1 MSRVN
6 TLFQR
11 IGREE
16 AGFGVLE
23 VLASAILVAILA
35 VGVFK
40 TFDAANAASGNT
52 RARALAADL
61 AQQDQ
66 ERMRAFRAKELSNLN
81 ATYTRQVAGV
91 TYTITSTAV
100 WVNDGSGSRRCGLT
114 SGRADYLRITSS
126 VTWPKMMGAA
136 PVTSTSLYAPPSGSF
151 GDEGNLG
158 FEVLNRSATGVP
170 GVTVSLSGPAN
181 RTGSTDA
188 DGCIFFTFLPQGEYT
203 ATISKSGYVDYQ
215 GNATIVRDYDVEGG
229 TSQVQPV
236 DYDQAGTVVVN
247 VKSRKGTATDVNARA
262 NEVTFSHSQLS
273 SPGIRIFGNGTTLL
287 GSYGAAQ
294 GLNAFF
300 PFTSPYTAYTG
311 DCDANRGP
319 ATPGGGGISS
329 PANPGLPPNI
339 RNNITVTPGGTQTVN
354 VNEPGLRVFRYT
366 TANSNSGVSAA
377 VAQNTLITLTP
388 RSAGCSGVITLRAD
402 SLGWVGPTNVT
413 TSVDPGVPYGTYD
426 VCAVVAGK
434 KRIVTNFVV
443 DQLNGETVTVP
454 NLDANPTGT
463 CP

>member
-1 MSRVN
+1 MSRLQ
-6 TLFQR
+6 TLFER

-16 AGFGVLE
+16 DGFGVLE
-23 VLASAILVAILA
+23 VMASAVLLAVLA

-66 ERMRAFRAKELSNLN
+66 ERMRAFRANELSNLN
-81 ATYTRQVAGV
+81 ATYTRKVAGV
-91 TYTITSTAV
+91 NYTITSTAV

-114 SGRADYLRITSS
+114 SGRADYIRITSS
-126 VTWPKMMGAA
+126 VSWDRMRGAD

-170 GVTVSLSGPAN
+170 GVTVTLSGPAN
-181 RTGSTDA
+181 RTGSTDSA
-188 DGCIFFTFLPQGEYT
+188 GCVYFPFLPQGDYT
-203 ATISKSGYVDYQ
+203 ATINKTGYVDYQ
-215 GNATIVRDYDVEGG
+215 GNSTITKTYGVEGG

-236 DYDQAGTVVVN
+236 DYDQAGTVNVN
-247 VKSRKGTATDVNARA
+247 IKSRKGNTTDVNAQA
-262 NEVTFSHSQLS
+262 NEVTFSHSQLN
-273 SPGIRIFGNGTTLL
+273 SPGTKTFGNGTTLL
-287 GSYGAAQ
+287 GSYGASQ

-319 ATPGGGGISS
+319 GTGPPGLRNDVSVSPGGS
-329 PANPGLPPNI
+329 
-339 RNNITVTPGGTQTVN
+339 QTIN

-366 TANSNSGVSAA
+366 TANSNSGASAA

-388 RSAGCSGVITLRAD
+388 RSPGCSGVITLRAD
-402 SLGWVGPTNVT
+402 SQGWVGPTNVT
-413 TSVDPGVPYGTYD
+413 TSVDPGVPYGVYD
-426 VCAVVAGK
+426 VCAVVSSR
-434 KRIVTNFVV
+434 KRIVTNFNV

-454 NLDANPTGT
+454 NLDANPTGS